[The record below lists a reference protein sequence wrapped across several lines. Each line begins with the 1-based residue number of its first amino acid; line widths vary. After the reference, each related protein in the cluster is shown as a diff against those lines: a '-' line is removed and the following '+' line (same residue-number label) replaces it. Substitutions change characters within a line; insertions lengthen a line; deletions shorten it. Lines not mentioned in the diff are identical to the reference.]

1 MRRPSLA
8 QSVAAARTRRTAWRE
23 GSDAAAGTD
32 ADDPA
37 EAHRH
42 DATTEDAA
50 RAGSEGARASRP
62 PSPPGVPEGRAVELA
77 GRGTTFAREIA
88 GPPGAPTLLLL
99 HGWTATGGLNWCSTF
114 TALGRHFRVV
124 SIDHRGHGR
133 GIRSRRRFRLEDCA
147 DDAVALAD
155 ELGVDTFIPVGYS
168 MGGPIAQLTWRRHRD
183 RVEGLVLSATSR
195 NFRGRP
201 IERAF
206 FPVLMGLSAAARVTP
221 ATWHTTVGRRVVG
234 RRMEDDAFGRWAR
247 SEIEGNDPRVI
258 LEAGQAIGSFSSHA
272 WIGDVD
278 VPTAVVTTEQD
289 SVVPPHRQ
297 HKLAEAIPGATVHP
311 VAADHGAVVLHAR
324 AYVPQ
329 LVAACRDVARRR

>member
-8 QSVAAARTRRTAWRE
+8 ESVAAARDRRAAWRAGPDGTVE
-23 GSDAAAGTD
+23 ADDDPGDHPGTD
-32 ADDPA
+32 LGDEVGAPDGL
-37 EAHRH
+37 
-42 DATTEDAA
+42 TT
-50 RAGSEGARASRP
+50 RPRP
-62 PSPPGVPEGRAVELA
+62 PSPAGVPEGRAVDLPH
-77 GRGTTFAREIA
+77 RGTTFVREVA

-99 HGWTATGGLNWCSTF
+99 HGWTATAGLNWCRTYEPL
-114 TALGRHFRVV
+114 AEHFRVV

-155 ELGVDTFIPVGYS
+155 ELGIDTFIPVGYS
-168 MGGPIAQLTWRRHRD
+168 MGGPIAQLTWRRHRA
-183 RVEGLVLSATSR
+183 RVDGLVLSATSR

-221 ATWHTTVGRRVVG
+221 GQWRSNVGRRVIG
-234 RRMEDDAFGRWAR
+234 RRMDDDEFGRWAR
-247 SEIEGNDPRVI
+247 SEIAGNDPRVI
-258 LEAGQAIGSFSSHA
+258 LEAGQAIGSFSSHE
-272 WIGDVD
+272 WIGEVD
-278 VPTAVVTTEQD
+278 VPTAVVITELD

-297 HKLAEAIPGATVHP
+297 HKLADSIDGATIHV
-311 VAADHGAVVLHAR
+311 VAGDHGAAVMSAR

-329 LVAACRDVARRR
+329 LVAACRSVARRAR